1 MAENEKTKT
10 KNAFKVRLKP
20 IDRIF
25 VIAMLAIP
33 VVHWLVF
40 WLYVNLSSILM
51 AFQIP
56 TGEWSLVS
64 IRQVLRDLGMADNSA
79 LLISIRNTAIYF
91 VKDVLMLP
99 LQLLVA
105 YFLYK
110 KMRGWRF
117 FQIVFYLPAII
128 SGVALANMFS
138 RLIRF
143 DGPFGILLE
152 KLGVDPVPRFLT
164 NSDYATKT
172 ILFYTIWMGFGGQM
186 LLFGGALARIP
197 MELIESA
204 RLDGINTPKEFIYII
219 FPLVWGTMSTILIL
233 VMTQIFA
240 MNGAI
245 LLFDPS
251 GTFKTSTIGF
261 WIFNKVRLGGAAAY
275 NEVAAAGLL
284 FTVVGVPVIM
294 FLKWLVE
301 KIPTAEY

>member
-1 MAENEKTKT
+1 
-10 KNAFKVRLKP
+10 
-20 IDRIF
+20 
-25 VIAMLAIP
+25 
-33 VVHWLVF
+33 
-40 WLYVNLSSILM
+40 
-51 AFQIP
+51 
-56 TGEWSLVS
+56 
-64 IRQVLRDLGMADNSA
+64 
-79 LLISIRNTAIYF
+79 
-91 VKDVLMLP
+91 
-99 LQLLVA
+99 
-105 YFLYK
+105 
-110 KMRGWRF
+110 
-117 FQIVFYLPAII
+117 
-128 SGVALANMFS
+128 
-138 RLIRF
+138 
-143 DGPFGILLE
+143 
-152 KLGVDPVPRFLT
+152 
-164 NSDYATKT
+164 
-172 ILFYTIWMGFGGQM
+172 M